1 MNLGIP
7 EAEFWTLH
15 PGDFNHLVKR
25 WEVNELRKE
34 LPLAQISMILVN
46 QSRDTKKHPQ
56 PISIDEFLIVNRQPA
71 KQATPES
78 QEAQANAM
86 LAYVEML
93 NAQFGG
99 ADLRPGHV
107 TQSKE
112 AIA

>member
-15 PGDFNHLVKR
+15 PSDFNHLVKR

-34 LPLAQISMILVN
+34 LPIAQISMYLGNKV
-46 QSRDTKKHPQ
+46 RDTTKHPQ
-56 PISIDEFLIVNRQPA
+56 PLPISHFLLVNRQPA

-78 QEAQANAM
+78 KEAQANAM
-86 LAYVEML
+86 LACVEML

-99 ADLRPGHV
+99 QDLR
-107 TQSKE
+107 TKK
-112 AIA
+112 ATA